1 MKTSIINKLFAM
13 AALCLVTSTVSFAAN
28 PPLPAEQLPAKAQA
42 FVQDNFERNS
52 IVAVESTDNTYMC
65 VLNDGTIIDFTK
77 KGIWSNVDCND
88 NSIPL
93 NFVPRNLLQYVYGN
107 YPYCTITKV
116 NKQNHGYAVRLQT
129 EEGKTCLINVRFLPL
144 LKYSKEI

>member
-1 MKTSIINKLFAM
+1 MKTSIISKLFAM
-13 AALCLVTSTVSFAAN
+13 AALCLVSSTVSFAAN

-129 EEGKTCLINVRFLPL
+129 EEGKTCSINVRFLSDL
-144 LKYSKEI
+144 N

>member
-13 AALCLVTSTVSFAAN
+13 AALCLVSSTVSFAAN

-52 IVAVESTDNTYMC
+52 IVAVESTTNTYMC
-65 VLNDGTIIDFTK
+65 VLNDGTIIDFNK
-77 KGIWSNVDCND
+77 KGTWSNVDCNQ

-93 NFVPRNLLQYVYGN
+93 NFVPRTLLQYVYGN

-116 NKQNHGYAVRLQT
+116 NKDNHGYAVRLQT
-129 EEGKTCLINVRFLPL
+129 EEGKACTVNVRFLTDL
-144 LKYSKEI
+144 D

>member
-13 AALCLVTSTVSFAAN
+13 AALCLVSSTVSFAAN
-28 PPLPAEQLPAKAQA
+28 PPLPAEQLPAKALA

-52 IVAVESTDNTYMC
+52 IVAVESTTNTYMC
-65 VLNDGTIIDFTK
+65 VLNDGTIIDFNK
-77 KGIWSNVDCND
+77 KGTWSNVDCNQ

-93 NFVPRNLLQYVYGN
+93 NFVPRTLLQYVYGN

-116 NKQNHGYAVRLQT
+116 NKDNHGYAVRLQT
-129 EEGKTCLINVRFLPL
+129 EEGKACSINVRFLTDL
-144 LKYSKEI
+144 D

>member
-13 AALCLVTSTVSFAAN
+13 AALCLVSSTVSFAGN

-52 IVAVESTDNTYMC
+52 IVAVESTTDTYMC
-65 VLNDGTIIDFTK
+65 VLNDGTIIDFNK
-77 KGIWSNVDCND
+77 NGSWSNVDCNK

-93 NFVPRNLLQYVYGN
+93 NFVPRSLLQYVYGN
-107 YPYCTITKV
+107 FPYCTINQV
-116 NKQNHGYAVRLQT
+116 NRGSQGYAVRLQT
-129 EEGKTCLINVRFLPL
+129 EEGKACTVNVRFLSDL
-144 LKYSKEI
+144 E

>member
-13 AALCLVTSTVSFAAN
+13 AALCLVSSTVSFAAN
-28 PPLPAEQLPAKAQA
+28 PPLPAEQLPAKALA

-52 IVAVESTDNTYMC
+52 IVAVESTTNTYMC
-65 VLNDGTIIDFTK
+65 VLNDGTIIDFNK
-77 KGIWSNVDCND
+77 KGTWSNVDCNQ

-93 NFVPRNLLQYVYGN
+93 NFVPRTLLQYVYGN

-116 NKQNHGYAVRLQT
+116 NKENHGYAVRLQT
-129 EEGKTCLINVRFLPL
+129 EEGKACSINVRFLTDL
-144 LKYSKEI
+144 N

>member
-13 AALCLVTSTVSFAAN
+13 AALCLVSVTASFAGN

-42 FVQDNFERNS
+42 FVQDNFEYNS
-52 IVAVESTDNTYMC
+52 IVAVESITDTYMC
-65 VLNDGTIIDFTK
+65 VLNDGTVIDFDK
-77 KGIWSNVDCND
+77 KGTWSNVDCNE

-107 YPYCTITKV
+107 YPCCTINKV
-116 NKQNHGYAVRLQT
+116 NRGNQGYAVRLQT
-129 EEGKTCLINVRFLPL
+129 EEGKACTVNVRFLTDL
-144 LKYSKEI
+144 N